1 MTLLNFSRFGG
12 GISLTVVVGGGCH
25 DGEESSAAPI
35 KDFIQ
40 KKFPGAKLTDEHG
53 VCIVTC
59 VFN

>member
-25 DGEESSAAPI
+25 DEEESSAAAI

-53 VCIVTC
+53 VYIC
-59 VFN
+59 V